1 MLSRHKQSVFVFRR
15 VRDFLKDNPPEAGFG
30 SIEKVVAHLDT
41 VIERLEAH
49 AADQDARFRGVKA
62 STEVSRA
69 QVAAIRQQFMRPLTH
84 AARVLFPQD
93 AALLASLSPSAA
105 RDYAGTLAAAEAMV
119 QIATAQK
126 SAFIGFGLAEDF
138 VERMVRATA
147 DLRTRLDARSADI
160 GRRAASTAGLHRE
173 YQVGREVV
181 RMLDAMVAPRLA
193 ATPTRLA
200 AWRAISRFARLG
212 PPLPQAPAST
222 PPSGPPPVPANTTA
236 TSSQAVAAPPEEQ
249 AA

>member
-1 MLSRHKQSVFVFRR
+1 
-15 VRDFLKDNPPEAGFG
+15 
-30 SIEKVVAHLDT
+30 
-41 VIERLEAH
+41 
-49 AADQDARFRGVKA
+49 
-62 STEVSRA
+62 
-69 QVAAIRQQFMRPLTH
+69 MRPLTH

-93 AALLASLSPSAA
+93 AALLAALSPTAA

-126 SAFIGFGLAEDF
+126 SAFIDFGLPDDF

-147 DLRTRLDARSADI
+147 DLRARLDARSADI

-181 RMLDAMVAPRLA
+181 RMLDAMVAPRLS

-200 AWRAISRFARLG
+200 AWRAVSRFARLG
-212 PPLPQAPAST
+212 PPA
-222 PPSGPPPVPANTTA
+222 PSGPRFRDTVQSPARSTQQLNDGGQP
-236 TSSQAVAAPPEEQ
+236 SAAPPQEQ